1 LIDEQTATGYP
12 HAMTWHVL
20 GAGSL
25 GTLWAVRLAR
35 AGVPVQLILR
45 DPARLAAYQQAGGLT
60 LIENGQRH
68 LQPIAAH
75 TLDAEQPIQR
85 LLLACKAYDALD
97 AIRALAPRL
106 SANSEVILLQNG
118 LGSQQQVAEL
128 LAPIRCIFASSTE
141 GAFRQSDFCVVFAG
155 AGHTWLGDPGNAAP
169 PTWLSALTRA
179 GISHNWTTEILA
191 QLWRK
196 LAINCAINPLTVL
209 HDCRNG
215 ELRNCP
221 DEISQLCRELTELL
235 HACGQAQAASELHQQ
250 VLRII
255 DTTAANY
262 SSMQQ
267 DVSRQQRTEISYL
280 LGYACAEANRQQLHL
295 PHLQAL
301 QVRLNEHLLARG
313 LPSH

>member
-1 LIDEQTATGYP
+1 
-12 HAMTWHVL
+12 MTWQVL

-35 AGVPVQLILR
+35 AGIPVQLILR
-45 DPARLAAYQQAGGLT
+45 DQARLQAYQHVGGLT
-60 LIENGQRH
+60 LIEDGQRH
-68 LQPIAAH
+68 FQAIAAQ
-75 TLDAEQPIQR
+75 TITAQQPIQR
-85 LLLACKAYDALD
+85 LLLTCKAYDAVA
-97 AIRALAPRL
+97 AISALAPRL
-106 SANSEVILLQNG
+106 SATAEVILLQNG
-118 LGSQQQVAEL
+118 LGSQQQIAEQ
-128 LAPIRCIFASSTE
+128 LAPLRCIFASSTE

-155 AGHTWLGDPGNAAP
+155 AGHTWLGDPLNTTP
-169 PTWLSALTRA
+169 PPWLSELTDA
-179 GISHNWTTEILA
+179 GINHQWTTEILP

-215 ELRNCP
+215 ELRNYP
-221 DEISQLCRELTELL
+221 REVAQLCRELAELL
-235 HACGQAQAASELHQQ
+235 QTCGQAEAASDLQRE

-255 DTTAANY
+255 SATAANY

-280 LGYACAEANRQQLHL
+280 LGYACAQARQHGLQLPHL
-295 PHLQAL
+295 LALQNALIAHLQAL
-301 QVRLNEHLLARG
+301 G

>member
-1 LIDEQTATGYP
+1 
-12 HAMTWHVL
+12 MTWHVL

-45 DPARLAAYQQAGGLT
+45 DQARLDAYQQAGGLT
-60 LIENGQRH
+60 LIENQQRH
-68 LQPIAAH
+68 LQPIAAQIVN
-75 TLDAEQPIQR
+75 TKQPIQR
-85 LLLACKAYDALD
+85 LLVTCKAYDALE

-106 SANSEVILLQNG
+106 SASSEVILLQNG
-118 LGSQQQVAEL
+118 LGSQQQIAEL
-128 LAPIRCIFASSTE
+128 LTPIRCIFASSTE

-155 AGHTWLGDPGNAAP
+155 AGHTWLGDPQNATP
-169 PTWLSALTRA
+169 PSWLNDLSNA
-179 GISHNWTTEILA
+179 GISHQWTTEILV

-209 HDCRNG
+209 HNCRNG
-215 ELRNCP
+215 
-221 DEISQLCRELTELL
+221 QLCDYPNEVNQLCLELTELL
-235 HACGQAQAASELHQQ
+235 HACGQAQAAENLNQN
-250 VLRII
+250 VLRVI
-255 DTTAANY
+255 DATAANY

-280 LGYACAEANRQQLHL
+280 LGYACAEANHLGLQL

-301 QVRLNEHLLARG
+301 QIRLIEHLRSCG

>member
-1 LIDEQTATGYP
+1 MSKAP
-12 HAMTWHVL
+12 HAITWHVL

-25 GTLWAVRLAR
+25 GSLWAVRLAR

-45 DPARLAAYQQAGGLT
+45 DQARLAAYQLAGGLT
-60 LIENGQRH
+60 LIDNGQRH
-68 LQPIAAH
+68 LQPIAAQ
-75 TLDAEQPIQR
+75 TLDTEQPIQR
-85 LLLACKAYDALD
+85 LLLTCKAYDALD

-106 SANSEVILLQNG
+106 SASSEVILLQNG

-155 AGHTWLGDPGNAAP
+155 AGHTWLGDPCNAAP

-179 GISHNWTTEILA
+179 GISHQWTAAILS

-221 DEISQLCRELTELL
+221 SEVSQLCHELTQLL
-235 HACGQAQAASELHQQ
+235 HACGQAQAANELHHE

-255 DTTAANY
+255 DATAANY

-280 LGYACAEANRQQLHL
+280 LGYACAEANRQQVQL
-295 PHLQAL
+295 PYLQAL
-301 QVRLNEHLLARG
+301 HTRLSEHLRARG
-313 LPSH
+313 LPTN

>member
-1 LIDEQTATGYP
+1 MRKAP
-12 HAMTWHVL
+12 HATTWHIL

-25 GTLWAVRLAR
+25 GSLWAIRLAR
-35 AGVPVQLILR
+35 AGLPVQLILR
-45 DPARLAAYQQAGGLT
+45 DQARLTAYQQAGGLT
-60 LIENGQRH
+60 LIDNGQRH

-75 TLDAEQPIQR
+75 TLDTQQPIQR
-85 LLLACKAYDALD
+85 LLLTCKAYDALD

-106 SANSEVILLQNG
+106 SASSEVILLQNG
-118 LGSQQQVAEL
+118 LGSQQHVAEL
-128 LAPIRCIFASSTE
+128 LAPTRCIFASSTE

-155 AGHTWLGDPGNAAP
+155 AGHTWLGDPSNPMP
-169 PTWLSALTRA
+169 PAWLAELASA
-179 GISHNWTTEILA
+179 GISHQWSAAILS

-215 ELRNCP
+215 ELRNFP
-221 DEISQLCRELTELL
+221 SEISQVCAELTELL
-235 HACGQAQAASELHQQ
+235 HACGQAPAANQLHHE

-255 DTTAANY
+255 EATAANY

-280 LGYACAEANRQQLHL
+280 LGYACAEANRQQLQL
-295 PHLQAL
+295 PYLQAL
-301 QVRLNEHLLARG
+301 HTRLSEHLRARG
-313 LPSH
+313 LPSN

>member
-1 LIDEQTATGYP
+1 
-12 HAMTWHVL
+12 MTWHVL

-25 GTLWAVRLAR
+25 GSLWAVRLAR
-35 AGVPVQLILR
+35 IGVPVQLILR
-45 DPARLAAYQQAGGLT
+45 DQSRLHAYQQAGGLT
-60 LIENGQRH
+60 LIEDGERH
-68 LQPIAAH
+68 FQAIAAQ
-75 TLDAEQPIQR
+75 TLNAQQPIQR
-85 LLLACKAYDALD
+85 LLLTCKAYDAVA
-97 AIRALAPRL
+97 AISALAPRL
-106 SANSEVILLQNG
+106 SATAEVILLQNG
-118 LGSQQQVAEL
+118 LGSQQQVAEQ
-128 LAPIRCIFASSTE
+128 LAPLRCIFASSTE

-155 AGHTWLGDPGNAAP
+155 AGHTWLGDPLNATP
-169 PTWLSALTRA
+169 PLWLSELTDA
-179 GISHNWTTEILA
+179 GIKHQWTTEILA

-215 ELRNCP
+215 ELRNYP
-221 DEISQLCRELTELL
+221 HEVTQLCCELAELL
-235 HACGQAQAASELHQQ
+235 HACGQTEAASELQRD

-255 DTTAANY
+255 SATAANY

-280 LGYACAEANRQQLHL
+280 LGYACAEAHRQQLQL

-301 QVRLNEHLLARG
+301 QNVLIAHLQARG

>member
-1 LIDEQTATGYP
+1 MSKAL
-12 HAMTWHVL
+12 HAMTWHIL

-25 GTLWAVRLAR
+25 GSLWAVRLAR

-45 DPARLAAYQQAGGLT
+45 DQARLAAYQQAGGLT

-75 TLDAEQPIQR
+75 TLETLDAEQPIER
-85 LLLACKAYDALD
+85 LLLTCKAYDAVT

-106 SANSEVILLQNG
+106 SASSEVILLQNG

-128 LAPIRCIFASSTE
+128 LTPIRCIFASSTE

-155 AGHTWLGDPGNAAP
+155 AGHTWLGDPQNPMLPA
-169 PTWLSALTRA
+169 WLAELASA
-179 GISHNWTTEILA
+179 GIGHQWTAAILS

-221 DEISQLCRELTELL
+221 SEISQLCRELTALL
-235 HACGQAQAASELHQQ
+235 HACGQAQAASELHHE

-255 DTTAANY
+255 DATAANY

-280 LGYACAEANRQQLHL
+280 LGYACAEASRQQLQL
-295 PHLQAL
+295 PYLQAL
-301 QVRLNEHLLARG
+301 HTRLNEHLRARG
-313 LPSH
+313 LPSN